1 MTIIITVTPVR
12 VQSLCCLKSCTS
24 EHGGAGGRQ
33 CRHPSRGLQDDEQCE
48 EDTRDQG

>member
-24 EHGGAGGRQ
+24 EHGAGGRQ
-33 CRHPSRGLQDDEQCE
+33 CRHPGESLQDDEQCE